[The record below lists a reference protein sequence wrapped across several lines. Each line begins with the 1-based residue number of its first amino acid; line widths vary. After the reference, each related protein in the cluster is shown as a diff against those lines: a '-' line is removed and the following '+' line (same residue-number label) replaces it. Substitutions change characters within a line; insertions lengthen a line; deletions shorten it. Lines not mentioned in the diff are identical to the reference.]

1 MAPLE
6 YAALHLTLLVVAFAA
21 ALFAWRAAYRAY
33 NDYKRKRDAAAAVER
48 IEEQRRRIAEYRN
61 TTKDD

>member
-1 MAPLE
+1 MDPLQ
-6 YAALHLTLLVVAFAA
+6 YACMYFALLALGCTA